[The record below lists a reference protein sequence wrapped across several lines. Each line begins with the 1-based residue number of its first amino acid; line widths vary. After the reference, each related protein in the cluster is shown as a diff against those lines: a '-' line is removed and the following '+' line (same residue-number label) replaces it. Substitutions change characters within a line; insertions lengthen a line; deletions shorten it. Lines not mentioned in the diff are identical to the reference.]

1 VFRVWVYI
9 HADKEEMG
17 YVDVTTGGA
26 WMRVHKT
33 KGGWYSIIWEQYVR
47 LNVGRDGEQE
57 VEGETEIE
65 LTEEE
70 LKEMLK
76 RIEECRRRNDERR
89 QVGS

>member
-1 VFRVWVYI
+1 V
-9 HADKEEMG
+9 K
-17 YVDVTTGGA
+17 
-26 WMRVHKT
+26 VHKT
-33 KGGWYSIIWEQYVR
+33 KGGWYSITWEQYVR

-76 RIEECRRRNDERR
+76 RIEEAKR
-89 QVGS
+89 